1 MIMKLVLLIFFSILY
16 CDEKIIA
23 QDRLP
28 DDRFGKAV
36 SVSENWLAVG
46 ANRDDN
52 INGSNVGSVYIYR
65 YDNLNIIEEFH
76 IIPHDGSSNDYFGKS
91 LSLYND
97 WLVTS
102 SIYDDVN
109 GEKSGS
115 AYVYWFDGSDWIF
128 HTKLIPEDGNEFDRF
143 GYSVDIYNDI
153 IVIGSVYDDDMG
165 EDSGSAYVYRLDNN
179 QWILDEKLLSIEQ
192 ESGDF
197 FGVALSIYSD
207 FIAVGSVYDDVMGL
221 NSGSVSLFKYN
232 GDSWIENERIVAF
245 DGMPYD
251 FFGGALD
258 ISNNKLIIGS
268 LHDNDLHQNSGSVY
282 IYDISLNGYSS
293 LIDKIIAFDASPNDN
308 FGQSVSIY
316 ENYFAVGSLNDDNG
330 LNSGAVYLYDINS
343 YFDEIKYL
351 PDDGSQYDEFGGAIS
366 LYGNTIL
373 VGSQYSDD
381 SAGSAYIA
389 NIVGCSFEDAC
400 NYGDDLWM
408 NDSLC
413 EYPINNFDCEDN
425 CYQEIDQ
432 CGVCGG
438 GGSTGDIN
446 YDSNI
451 DIVDIVLIIEYIIE
465 SNIYHVNSCSVDIN
479 SNDIVNVT
487 DVILLLELILLN

>member
-1 MIMKLVLLIFFSILY
+1 MIIRLVLLIFFSVLY

-36 SVSENWLAVG
+36 SISESWLAIG

-52 INGSNVGSVYIYR
+52 ANGSNVGSVYIYK
-65 YDNLNIIEEFH
+65 YDDLNIIEEFH
-76 IIPHDGSSNDYFGKS
+76 IIPPDGSPNDYFGKS
-91 LSLYND
+91 LSIYND
-97 WLVTS
+97 WLVAS

-115 AYVYWFDGSDWIF
+115 AYVYYFDGIDWIF
-128 HTKLIPEDGNEFDRF
+128 HTKLLPADGNAFDRF
-143 GYSVDIYNDI
+143 GYSVDIYDDI

-165 EDSGSAYVYRLDNN
+165 EDSGSVYVYRLENN
-179 QWILDEKLLSIEQ
+179 QWHLDTKLLSIDQ
-192 ESGDF
+192 EEGDF
-197 FGVALSIYSD
+197 FGSALSVNSNIVAIGSIYD
-207 FIAVGSVYDDVMGL
+207 NIMGL
-221 NSGSVSLFKYN
+221 NSGSVSLFQFD
-232 GDSWIENERIVAF
+232 GDNWNEIDKITAF

-251 FFGGALD
+251 SFGSALD
-258 ISNNKLIIGS
+258 LSSNVLIVGS
-268 LHDNDLHQNSGSVY
+268 FHDNNLHQNSGSVY
-282 IYDISLNGYSS
+282 IYDISVSES
-293 LIDKIIAFDASPNDN
+293 FFLIDKITAFDEGPNDN

-330 LNSGAVYLYDINS
+330 LNSGAVYLYDIIGQ
-343 YFDEIKYL
+343 FDEIKYI

-366 LYGNTIL
+366 LYNNTIL

-389 NIVGCSFEDAC
+389 NIVGCPNDNAC
-400 NYGDDLWM
+400 NYSNDLWA
-408 NDSLC
+408 SSFLC
-413 EYPINNFDCEDN
+413 EYPINNFDCEGGCD
-425 CYQEIDQ
+425 QEIDE

-438 GGSTGDIN
+438 TGVSGDVN
-446 YDSNI
+446 YDSSIN
-451 DIVDIVLIIEYIIE
+451 IVDIILIIEYILQ

-479 SNDIVNVT
+479 YSGIVNIT
-487 DVILLLELILLN
+487 DVIILLEFILLD